1 MTDKRTFGSPMLVQE
16 LDKLYGVEHEKES
29 ITLRESHDVSQFLKE
44 KENWEKKSSEA
55 QILFK

>member
-1 MTDKRTFGSPMLVQE
+1 MADKRTFGSPILVQE
-16 LDKLYGVEHEKES
+16 LDKLYGSEHEKES

>member
-1 MTDKRTFGSPMLVQE
+1 MADKRTFGSPMLVQA
-16 LDKLYGVEHEKES
+16 LDKLYGSEHEKES

-44 KENWEKKSSEA
+44 KESWEKKSSEA